1 MRGADTTQYTMLTLR
16 TPEHFVPKE
25 HPLRQ
30 LKTFVDGTLKEMSPL
45 FDEIYCDTGRDSI
58 PPERLLKASLL
69 MALYTV
75 RSERLFCEQL
85 GYNSLFRWF
94 LGMNLIDEPFDHS
107 TFSKNR
113 GRLLEH
119 DVAGEFFRRVVQ
131 RAKADGLMSDDHF
144 TVDGTLVEA
153 WASLKSFRPKGE
165 KPSDR
170 PPPDDPGNPTIN
182 FRGEKRS
189 NETHASTSDPEA
201 MLARKGDNQAARMS
215 YSGHALMENRNGLL
229 VDIAVA
235 EANGYA
241 ERDAAI
247 TMMDRSLPGTKR
259 ITLGADKGYDDNS
272 FVRRCRDRRV
282 TPHVSQNER
291 RPGGSAIDRRTTTY
305 PGYAVSQRK
314 RKRVE
319 EIFGWMKTIGN
330 FRKTRYRG
338 RERNQMSAYLIGAA
352 YNLIR
357 MVNLRRAPA

>member
-16 TPEHFVPKE
+16 TPEYFVPKA
-25 HPLRQ
+25 HPLRE
-30 LKTFVDGTLKEMSPL
+30 LKTFVEATLKEMSPL

-113 GRLLEH
+113 GRLLEN

-131 RAKADGLMSDDHF
+131 RAKADGLMSDEHF

-182 FRGEKRS
+182 FRGEKRN

-247 TMMDRSLPGTKR
+247 AMIDRSLPGTKR
-259 ITLGADKGYDDNS
+259 ITLGADKGYDDHS
-272 FVRRCRDRRV
+272 FVERCRDRRV
-282 TPHVSQNER
+282 TPHVAQNER

-305 PGYAVSQRK
+305 TGYAVSQRK

-338 RERNQMSAYLIGAA
+338 RERNQMTAYLIGAA